1 MGYGKYVLYIIVLIA
16 VGILYEKYK
25 QHNDSE
31 DDDRQYDLVRKYL
44 LNDVSLARSHLP
56 IIWIHASKEVNARWW
71 PAFNS
76 RNTKCV
82 NQPYEF
88 ITIKSIIDKCG
99 KSFNVCLIDD
109 ATFGKLMPD
118 WHIDL
123 DRVAEPV
130 KSKIR
135 ELAFARLLHAY
146 GGFRVPAS
154 FLCMK
159 DLKKI
164 YEEAGTG
171 DGVLVGELLNR
182 GVSSEE
188 YVFMTSPEF
197 LACEKGNH
205 TIDMYIEYLQR
216 MISEDYTAQSV
227 FTGAV
232 SEWFASQKNSD
243 ITAVAASMLGVID
256 TEGKA
261 VTVERLAG
269 NSYVPLCPEA
279 CGIYF
284 PAHEILHRTAF
295 QWLARLSPAQVLDSD
310 TMMGKALL
318 VGSQQPRGL

>member
-1 MGYGKYVLYIIVLIA
+1 
-16 VGILYEKYK
+16 
-25 QHNDSE
+25 
-31 DDDRQYDLVRKYL
+31 
-44 LNDVSLARSHLP
+44 
-56 IIWIHASKEVNARWW
+56 
-71 PAFNS
+71 
-76 RNTKCV
+76 
-82 NQPYEF
+82 
-88 ITIKSIIDKCG
+88 
-99 KSFNVCLIDD
+99 
-109 ATFGKLMPD
+109 
-118 WHIDL
+118 
-123 DRVAEPV
+123 
-130 KSKIR
+130 
-135 ELAFARLLHAY
+135 
-146 GGFRVPAS
+146 
-154 FLCMK
+154 MK

-182 GVSSEE
+182 GVSSED

-205 TIDMYIEYLQR
+205 TIDRYIEYLQR

-256 TEGKA
+256 TDGKA

-284 PAHEILHRTAF
+284 PANEILHRTAF

>member
-1 MGYGKYVLYIIVLIA
+1 
-16 VGILYEKYK
+16 
-25 QHNDSE
+25 
-31 DDDRQYDLVRKYL
+31 
-44 LNDVSLARSHLP
+44 
-56 IIWIHASKEVNARWW
+56 
-71 PAFNS
+71 
-76 RNTKCV
+76 
-82 NQPYEF
+82 
-88 ITIKSIIDKCG
+88 
-99 KSFNVCLIDD
+99 LIDD

-118 WHIDL
+118 WHVDI

-159 DLKKI
+159 DLKEI
-164 YEEAGTG
+164 YEHAGTG
-171 DGVLVGELLNR
+171 DGVLVGSLLNR
-182 GVSSEE
+182 GVSSED
-188 YVFMTSPEF
+188 YVFMTSSEF
-197 LACEKGNH
+197 LACEKGNN

-227 FTGAV
+227 FTGV
-232 SEWFASQKNSD
+232 ISEWFASQKNSD
-243 ITAVAASMLGVID
+243 ITTIAANLLGVID

-269 NSYVPLCPEA
+269 NSYVSLCPEA

-284 PAHEILHRTAF
+284 PAHEILRRTAF

-310 TMMGKALL
+310 TMMGKVLL
-318 VGSQQPRGL
+318 VGSQQPREL

>member
-1 MGYGKYVLYIIVLIA
+1 MEYGRYVLYIIVLIS

-25 QHNDSE
+25 QHNDKE
-31 DDDRQYDLVRKYL
+31 DDERQYDLVRKYL
-44 LNDVSLARSHLP
+44 LNNSSLARSHLP

-71 PAFNS
+71 PSFYS

-99 KSFNVCLIDD
+99 ESFNVCLIDD
-109 ATFGKLMPD
+109 ATFGKLIPD

-159 DLKKI
+159 NLKEI
-164 YEEAGTG
+164 YEHSGTG
-171 DGVLVGELLNR
+171 DGVLVGSLLNR
-182 GVSSEE
+182 GVSSED

-197 LACEKGNH
+197 LACEKGNN
-205 TIDMYIEYLQR
+205 TIDLYIKFLQR

-227 FTGAV
+227 FTGV
-232 SEWFASQKNSD
+232 IGQWFASQKNND
-243 ITAVAASMLGVID
+243 ITAITANLLGMID

-269 NSYVPLCPEA
+269 NSYVPLCLDA
-279 CGIYF
+279 YGIYF
-284 PAHEILHRTAF
+284 SAHEILRRTAF
-295 QWLARLSPAQVLDSD
+295 QWLARLSPAQVLNSD

-318 VGSQQPRGL
+318 VGSQQPQGL

>member
-1 MGYGKYVLYIIVLIA
+1 MEYGRYVLYIIVLIA
-16 VGILYEKYK
+16 IGVLYEKYK
-25 QHNDSE
+25 LHNEKE
-31 DDDRQYDLVRKYL
+31 DDERQYDLVRKYL
-44 LNDVSLARSHLP
+44 LNDSSLARSHLP
-56 IIWIHASKEVNARWW
+56 TIWIHASKEVNARWW
-71 PAFNS
+71 PSFNS
-76 RNTKCV
+76 RNTLCV

-99 KSFNVCLIDD
+99 ESFNVCLIDD

-118 WHIDL
+118 WHVDFERI
-123 DRVAEPV
+123 AEPV

-135 ELAFARLLHAY
+135 ELAFARLLHTY

-159 DLKKI
+159 DLKQV
-164 YEEAGTG
+164 YQDATMC
-171 DGVLVGELLNR
+171 DGILVGEILNR
-182 GVSSEE
+182 SVSSENQ
-188 YVFMTSPEF
+188 VFMTSPEF
-197 LACEKGNH
+197 LACEKNNH

-227 FTGAV
+227 FTGEI
-232 SEWFASQKNSD
+232 SEWFASQKNNN
-243 ITAVAASMLGVID
+243 ITAISASMLGVVD

-261 VTVERLAG
+261 VTIERLAG
-269 NSYVPLCPEA
+269 NSYIPLSSES

-284 PAHEILHRTAF
+284 SAQEILRRTAF

-318 VGSQQPRGL
+318 VGSQQPQGM